1 MQRCFHDF
9 RRFTVVALAFLTSAS
24 TAWGATAD
32 WRTVAVT
39 IVNNTT
45 TPAPAGQTRIKAG
58 FLPVSCDGRAFQPI
72 HKDQT
77 QVVRCSVRGTE
88 SLTLTYTTHLAVGNL
103 HYGTATIDCTSSATM
118 TFTGSGQAVAY
129 TQSCTDPDPD
139 ANGDDANSDDTSDSG
154 GDTSDSGGDDSGGGG
169 G

>member
-9 RRFTVVALAFLTSAS
+9 RKFTVAALAFLTPAS
-24 TAWGATAD
+24 TAWAAVD

-45 TPAPAGQTRIKAG
+45 TPAPAGQTRIREG

-72 HKDQT
+72 QKDQT

-103 HYGTATIDCTSSATM
+103 HYGTANVDCTSSGTL
-118 TFTGSGQAVAY
+118 TFTGSGQAVSY
-129 TQSCTDPDPD
+129 TKSCTDPDPD
-139 ANGDDANSDDTSDSG
+139 GDDANSDDANSD
-154 GDTSDSGGDDSGGGG
+154 DNSDSGGDDSGGGG